1 MPLNPSLIFFASLPS
16 RESTDRQSRAGGF
29 RDEFTSSSDAHRNT
43 DLHAYFRYQTRMQ
56 LQNLV
61 TVRSNVYAIWVTVGY
76 FDSADGDEITP
87 RKRNRAFYIF
97 DRSIPVAYEQGKDHN
112 VRDAI
117 LLQRIIQ

>member
-1 MPLNPSLIFFASLPS
+1 
-16 RESTDRQSRAGGF
+16 
-29 RDEFTSSSDAHRNT
+29 
-43 DLHAYFRYQTRMQ
+43 MQ

-76 FDSADGDEITP
+76 FDSDGDEITP
-87 RKRNRAFYIF
+87 HNRNRAFYIF
-97 DRSIPVAYEQGKDHN
+97 DRSIPVAYERGKDHN